1 MWERLRPMLQGHI
14 SSPGV
19 GDFKKGGR
27 GGREVEMVMMRLM
40 MTMMMDDTQTLRS
53 FFLLYA
59 AIPKC
64 NRREAGPH
72 WVQRPVTEWKSSVHC
87 DWAFVQE
94 DVSYL
99 ITRTYDCLTKHPGV
113 TLNPIVFVS
122 YIICNCV
129 TAGKGSRNKCMSLWT
144 TLSPTYYSMDT
155 NFLFLTGKTET

>member
-1 MWERLRPMLQGHI
+1 
-14 SSPGV
+14 
-19 GDFKKGGR
+19 
-27 GGREVEMVMMRLM
+27 MMRLM

-87 DWAFVQE
+87 DWALVQE

-129 TAGKGSRNKCMSLWT
+129 TAGEWEWMYVFVNNLVSYILQYGYQFPISNRKDRNIMPPVLHY
-144 TLSPTYYSMDT
+144 LSSQWGTVLLIVLL
-155 NFLFLTGKTET
+155 LFILIG